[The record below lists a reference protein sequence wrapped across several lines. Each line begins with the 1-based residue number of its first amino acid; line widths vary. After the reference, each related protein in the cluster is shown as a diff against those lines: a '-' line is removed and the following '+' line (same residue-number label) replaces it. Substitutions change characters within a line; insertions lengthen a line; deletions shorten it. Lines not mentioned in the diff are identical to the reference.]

1 MAAHGEP
8 CAFFLAL
15 DDKALHT
22 LELALYRQ
30 RTQVSLCVIGIAWP
44 QRLHKALG

>member
-8 CAFFLAL
+8 CAFVLAL
-15 DDKALHT
+15 DDKALYA

-30 RTQVSLCVIGIAWP
+30 RTQVSLCVRD
-44 QRLHKALG
+44 RLARSDSIRP